1 MAVKYDALLGQI
13 REDYWKRQP
22 GGIKHSG
29 HIATAD
35 ADVDTVSPLLTI
47 GGNTLNAA
55 ANNFLNTTQISQ
67 TIQTP
72 VLNTLLVDAASN
84 NGNTYVGQD
93 GLSQIKSGNTSNYT
107 GGVYGD
113 VGAIYHTGS
122 GVATTAAGVLGQVQ
136 LNGPG
141 AITNAVALYGLALH
155 LGSGSITTA
164 ADIYGRHIY
173 WPGNSISVT
182 DQYGF
187 YVDTPIKVGG
197 TATNNYG
204 LYIGDQSGFATTL
217 NYNLY
222 SAGASSTNYLA
233 GYVGIGGT
241 STSAKLHVDSTASAI
256 SGLVVKAQ
264 TNQYTF
270 EYQKSDGTNLL
281 RGVWDTGNFH
291 HYLGGPLYYNLGGNN
306 FVIDGNGYSNTGLII
321 TGKAELKLDASI
333 DNSAPNIRMGG
344 GSYATAGVPLTTTNV
359 FWNSVWGWNGSNGY
373 TETSMVTM
381 NHVMLSHTSGD
392 SKLSLYNNSNE
403 EIFKWNMADGT
414 IGLLPASKTFT
425 SLKTLINTAS
435 TYTVDY
441 ANAAYP
447 VAFDYNAT
455 IIFKQ
460 NGFGFGSGFLF
471 WNRQTITNDS
481 GSTRTAG
488 PMGGYVSQPV
498 YQANGGTFS
507 PSHDAGLL
515 HSPTLSR
522 VSSGTLNLTNS
533 YGTWMQGAA
542 VGTGTTLTNYI
553 GHVVDYTG
561 SISGT
566 LTNSAGFASATLAG
580 TNKTHVLLG
589 TSTIPSGT
597 WGIYQAST
605 ETNFF
610 SGDINF
616 VKETARTIQIADT
629 TTAATAG
636 AALTLLGAKGSNTT
650 SGAGGAINITG
661 GDGRQGNSAGGA
673 VNHTGG
679 TGVGLAA
686 GGAVNIKGGNG
697 FIGGNI
703 LIDVGG
709 GFAGAVMKIG
719 SVNATP
725 IAIGNITP
733 TAYLHFKAGAAAA
746 SSAPLK
752 FTAGTNLTT
761 AEAGAVEYDNTFYMT
776 QSDATRRQV
785 VLATNATKT
794 TGGAP
799 YTNDGYITV
808 RIGGTDVK
816 LMTTA

>member
-1 MAVKYDALLGQI
+1 MAVKFDALLGQI

-35 ADVDTVSPLLTI
+35 ADVDTISPLLTI
-47 GGNTLNAA
+47 AGNTLNAA

-122 GVATTAAGVLGQVQ
+122 GAVATAAGVLGQVQ

-359 FWNSVWGWNGSNGY
+359 FWNSVWGWNGSNGF
-373 TETSMVTM
+373 TETSQMEV
-381 NHVMLSHTSGD
+381 NHVMLSHTTGD
-392 SKLSLYNNSNE
+392 SELRFLNNSNATV
-403 EIFKWNMADGT
+403 MALGM
-414 IGLLPASKTFT
+414 LNKT
-425 SLKTLINTAS
+425 
-435 TYTVDY
+435 
-441 ANAAYP
+441 
-447 VAFDYNAT
+447 AT
-455 IIFKQ
+455 F
-460 NGFGFGSGFLF
+460 NG
-471 WNRQTITNDS
+471 N
-481 GSTRTAG
+481 
-488 PMGGYVSQPV
+488 V
-498 YQANGGTFS
+498 
-507 PSHDAGLL
+507 
-515 HSPTLSR
+515 TLSD
-522 VSSGTLNLTNS
+522 VDMVFGTT
-533 YGTWMQGAA
+533 
-542 VGTGTTLTNYI
+542 TGTK
-553 GHVVDYTG
+553 
-561 SISGT
+561 
-566 LTNSAGFASATLAG
+566 F
-580 TNKTHVLLG
+580 G
-589 TSTIPSGT
+589 TSTS
-597 WGIYQAST
+597 QKLAFFNST
-605 ETNFF
+605 PVVQQGSDANSLVTYGLNSSLSNITFT
-610 SGDINF
+610 
-616 VKETARTIQIADT
+616 KEVAATIKPADT

>member
-1 MAVKYDALLGQI
+1 MAVKFDALLGQI

-47 GGNTLNAA
+47 AGNTLNAA

-72 VLNTLLVDAASN
+72 TLNTLLVDAPSN

-122 GVATTAAGVLGQVQ
+122 GAVATAAGVLGQVQ

-321 TGKAELKLDASI
+321 TGI
-333 DNSAPNIRMGG
+333 
-344 GSYATAGVPLTTTNV
+344 
-359 FWNSVWGWNGSNGY
+359 
-373 TETSMVTM
+373 
-381 NHVMLSHTSGD
+381 
-392 SKLSLYNNSNE
+392 
-403 EIFKWNMADGT
+403 
-414 IGLLPASKTFT
+414 
-425 SLKTLINTAS
+425 
-435 TYTVDY
+435 
-441 ANAAYP
+441 
-447 VAFDYNAT
+447 
-455 IIFKQ
+455 
-460 NGFGFGSGFLF
+460 
-471 WNRQTITNDS
+471 
-481 GSTRTAG
+481 
-488 PMGGYVSQPV
+488 
-498 YQANGGTFS
+498 
-507 PSHDAGLL
+507 
-515 HSPTLSR
+515 
-522 VSSGTLNLTNS
+522 
-533 YGTWMQGAA
+533 
-542 VGTGTTLTNYI
+542 
-553 GHVVDYTG
+553 
-561 SISGT
+561 
-566 LTNSAGFASATLAG
+566 AG